1 MKLFI
6 INGVLS
12 NRGSGLV
19 IIKAE
24 SLDKA
29 RDLFAKKFVGP
40 DAWDSIYKPDF
51 DIAVKKERYKV
62 LDLADTD
69 QEPAGFVQIRFG
81 GG

>member
-29 RDLFAKKFVGP
+29 RDLFAEKFVGP
-40 DAWDSIYKPDF
+40 DAWDSIYKTDF
-51 DIAVKKERYKV
+51 DIAVKKEKYKV
-62 LDLADTD
+62 LDLTDTD
-69 QEPAGFVQIRFG
+69 QTPEGFVQIRFG